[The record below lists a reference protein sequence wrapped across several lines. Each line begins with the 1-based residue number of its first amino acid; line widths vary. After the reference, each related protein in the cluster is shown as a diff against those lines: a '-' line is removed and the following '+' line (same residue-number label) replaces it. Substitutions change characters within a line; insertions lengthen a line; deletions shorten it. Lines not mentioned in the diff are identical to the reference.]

1 MLKLS
6 PRAELAELADD
17 PFSPLEIVTTNLD
30 LALVELEAGR
40 SGEKVRAAIRE
51 AREAV
56 ERISIIAG
64 GPRRPGEPPPSPTLA
79 GFAGQEPGSGTLA
92 RLARILIVDDEPA
105 LGAALRRMLRE
116 YDVVVTVSGAEA
128 LAHLS
133 GGERFDF
140 ILCDLTMPGMGG
152 DELYREIQRVAPE
165 QVERIVFITGGPTT
179 GSARDF
185 IATVPNPIIEKPFD
199 PKGLREMLRAR
210 IGTRTP

>member
-6 PRAELAELADD
+6 PSADLAENADD
-17 PFSPLEIVTTNLD
+17 VFSPLEIVTTNLD

-40 SGEKVRAAIRE
+40 SGEKLRAAIRD
-51 AREAV
+51 ARAAAQ
-56 ERISIIAG
+56 RISSIAG
-64 GPRRPGEPPPSPTLA
+64 GPRRPGEPPPSPAPA
-79 GFAGQEPGSGTLA
+79 GFAGREPGSGTLA

-133 GGERFDF
+133 SGERFDF
-140 ILCDLTMPGMGG
+140 ILCDLTMPVMGG

-179 GSARDF
+179 ASAREF

-199 PKGLREMLRAR
+199 PRRLREMLRAR

>member
-1 MLKLS
+1 MVQPS
-6 PRAELAELADD
+6 PRAELTEIADEV
-17 PFSPLEIVTTNLD
+17 SRPLEIVTTNLD
-30 LALVELEAGR
+30 LALVELDAGR
-40 SGEKVRAAIRE
+40 SGEKLRAAIGD
-51 AREAV
+51 AREAAQ
-56 ERISIIAG
+56 RIWIIAG
-64 GPRRPGEPPPSPTLA
+64 GPRRPTQPPTSPGPA

-116 YDVVVTVSGAEA
+116 YDVVVTSSGAEA

-133 GGERFDF
+133 SGERFDS
-140 ILCDLTMPGMGG
+140 ILCDLTMPVMGG

-199 PKGLREMLRAR
+199 PKSLREMLRAR